1 MGCLLQQTLSIW
13 LCWASNLFR
22 RAVIMSHPLKE
33 EFVAVSKTAE
43 RVVPGLTDW
52 TAGKLC
58 LSSISSNLLVSCVT
72 IFQKSKGRMH
82 DCVCFVE
89 LNSVFKNEILKYEFK
104 DKLTLN
110 CIHLRILHFL
120 TKTSKNLLAWGGRS
134 FWVCSAWPVLL
145 LRLVKRLSRLRILPL
160 LFLLANKK
168 L

>member
-1 MGCLLQQTLSIW
+1 MGYLLQQTLSIW
-13 LCWASNLFR
+13 LCWASNLVR
-22 RAVIMSHPLKE
+22 RAVIVSHPLKV
-33 EFVAVSKTAE
+33 EFVAESKTAE
-43 RVVPGLTDW
+43 RVVLGLTDW

-72 IFQKSKGRMH
+72 RFQKSKGMMH
-82 DCVCFVE
+82 DCVCFVK
-89 LNSVFKNEILKYEFK
+89 LNSVFKNETLKYKYK

-110 CIHLRILHFL
+110 RIHLRILHFL

-134 FWVCSAWPVLL
+134 FWVCGAWPVLL
-145 LRLVKRLSRLRILPL
+145 LRLVKRLNRLRILPL